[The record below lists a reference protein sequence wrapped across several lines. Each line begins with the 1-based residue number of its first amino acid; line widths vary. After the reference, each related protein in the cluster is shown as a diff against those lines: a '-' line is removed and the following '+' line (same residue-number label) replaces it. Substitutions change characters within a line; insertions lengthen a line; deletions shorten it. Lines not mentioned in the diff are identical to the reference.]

1 LKLSRETKTGI
12 VVTVAI
18 LFLYFGFNFLK
29 GKNIFYRQHTY
40 YAVYDHID
48 GLEKSNPV
56 QINGLKVGMVA
67 DAQLNPNNPNQIIVT
82 LSINN
87 TDLMIPD
94 NSIARIVSSDLLGS
108 KAIQLVLGNSKN
120 YLSNKDTIQSD
131 VQASLTEEVNKQ
143 VQPLK
148 VKAEKLISSIDSLI
162 LVVQSILD
170 EKATENI
177 SGSITKVYQS
187 INNLEKTSFRLDS
200 LVASEK
206 QRLSDIFKNVE
217 SITNNFKN
225 NNEKLN
231 SILSNVNNISD
242 SIAKSNITTA
252 INNASKSLND
262 VAILLNKINEG
273 KGSLGMLIHNDS
285 LYVNLDRSARDLDS
299 LLIDMKENPNR
310 YVHFSVFGRKDK
322 KKKKK

>member
-1 LKLSRETKTGI
+1 MKLSRETKTGI

-29 GKNIFYRQHTY
+29 GKNIFYRQNTL
-40 YAVYDHID
+40 YAIYDHID
-48 GLEKSNPV
+48 GLAKSSPV
-56 QINGLKVGMVA
+56 QLNGLKIGMVA

-108 KAIQLVLGNSKN
+108 KAVQIILGDSKN
-120 YLSNKDTIQSD
+120 YLNNKDTIQSD
-131 VQASLTEEVNKQ
+131 IQASLTEEVNKQ

-148 VKAEKLISSIDSLI
+148 IKAENLISSIDSLI
-162 LVVQSILD
+162 TIVQSILD
-170 EKATENI
+170 EKATQNI
-177 SGSITKVYQS
+177 SGSISKVYQS
-187 INNLEKTSFRLDS
+187 ITNLEKTSFRLDS

-225 NNEKLN
+225 NNEKIN
-231 SILSNVNNISD
+231 SILANVNNISD
-242 SIAKSNITTA
+242 SIARSNITTA
-252 INNASKSLND
+252 INNANKSLND
-262 VAILLNKINEG
+262 VALLLNKINEG
-273 KGSLGMLIHNDS
+273 KGSLGMLLHNDS

-299 LLIDMKENPNR
+299 LLIDMRENPHR
-310 YVHFSVFGRKDK
+310 YVHFSVFGSKNKKNK
-322 KKKKK
+322 KK

>member
-1 LKLSRETKTGI
+1 MKLTRETKTGI

-29 GKNIFYRQHTY
+29 GKNIFYRHQTY

-67 DAQLNPNNPNQIIVT
+67 DAQLDPNNPNRIIVT
-82 LSINN
+82 ISINN

-94 NSIARIVSSDLLGS
+94 NSIARIISSDLLGS
-108 KAIQLVLGNSKN
+108 KAIQIILGDSKN
-120 YLSNKDTIQSD
+120 YLNNKDTILSD

-148 VKAEKLISSIDSLI
+148 IKAEKLISSIDSLI
-162 LVVQSILD
+162 IIVQSILD
-170 EKATENI
+170 EKASQNI
-177 SGSITKVYQS
+177 SGSIAKFYQS
-187 INNLEKTSFRLDS
+187 ISNLEKTSFRLDS
-200 LVASEK
+200 LMASEK
-206 QRLSDIFKNVE
+206 QRLSEIFKNVE
-217 SITNNFKN
+217 SITFNLKN

-231 SILSNVNNISD
+231 SIFSNINNISD
-242 SIAKSNITTA
+242 SIAKSNLTSA
-252 INNASKSLND
+252 INNASKSLED
-262 VAILLNKINEG
+262 LAKILDNINQG
-273 KGSLGMLIHNDS
+273 KGSLGMLLYNDS
-285 LYVNLDRSARDLDS
+285 LYVNLERSARDLDN
-299 LLIDMKENPNR
+299 LLIDLKENPNR
-310 YVHFSVFGRKDK
+310 YVHFSVFGKKEK

>member
-1 LKLSRETKTGI
+1 MKLSRETKTGI

-18 LFLYFGFNFLK
+18 IFLYFGFNFLK
-29 GKNIFYRQHTY
+29 GKNVFYRQHTY
-40 YAVYDHID
+40 YAIYDHID
-48 GLEKSNPV
+48 GLEKSNPIQV
-56 QINGLKVGMVA
+56 NGLKVGMVA

-108 KAIQLVLGNSKN
+108 KAIQLILGDSKT

-162 LVVQSILD
+162 LIVQSILN

-177 SGSITKVYQS
+177 SGSISKVYQS
-187 INNLEKTSFRLDS
+187 ISNLEKTSFRLDS

-231 SILSNVNNISD
+231 SILSNVKNISD

-262 VAILLNKINEG
+262 VSVILNKINEG

-322 KKKKK
+322 KNKKK